1 MQNIREDINAQVA
14 PVVSYG
20 ATNETEEASLVPT
33 PVTAPATKPAAK
45 GWGSNAVVRALA
57 LVVVSVLVA
66 VVLVSSN
73 KLTASSSSPDLSKIE
88 VNKDLADAVAMRAP
102 KGNPGIFGAPPQA
115 APPAPAAPQAGPPT
129 PAAPVAAPQAGP
141 PTPAAPYAPPVEAP
155 KTFKP
160 VVDIGTFKPTVP
172 VADPVPVQ
180 VIAARAVVK
189 GCPGSLALSADF
201 SGKFEAAMATEI
213 RIGDASNVK
222 VQDVTM
228 STDATKKTV
237 FTITYVVKNFNVDL
251 IRSVRN
257 RVESRDTADNVA
269 KALMQ
274 VYTCMISL
282 RHHLNE
288 VLYVLTILFT
298 VLRSFSV
305 SVTVSVQGTCPAKDM
320 SVEPALSAPATVNI
334 ATLPVVMGY
343 FTIKN
348 CPSTSVA
355 QTADFQTQFK
365 VKLHS
370 RPSQHDPYLSCPLL
384 IATPQSSGMHACRW
398 RWQRSWAA

>member
-33 PVTAPATKPAAK
+33 PVTAPATKPTTK
-45 GWGSNAVVRALA
+45 GWGPNAVVRALA
-57 LVVVSVLVA
+57 VVVVSVLVA

-73 KLTASSSSPDLSKIE
+73 KLTASSSSSPDLSKIE

-269 KALMQ
+269 KVLMQ
-274 VYTCMISL
+274 VHTCSI
-282 RHHLNE
+282 R
-288 VLYVLTILFT
+288 TPC
-298 VLRSFSV
+298 VLRSFSPLV
-305 SVTVSVQGTCPAKDM
+305 IFCVCHGDGAGHVPVQGHECGTRPVRPGHRQHRHVARGHGLLHHQELPVHLRRPDGRFPDPIQGK
-320 SVEPALSAPATVNI
+320 VAFQALPALL
-334 ATLPVVMGY
+334 LPRHVSPVP
-343 FTIKN
+343 I
-348 CPSTSVA
+348 
-355 QTADFQTQFK
+355 
-365 VKLHS
+365 
-370 RPSQHDPYLSCPLL
+370 
-384 IATPQSSGMHACRW
+384 
-398 RWQRSWAA
+398 